1 MAKAGDPRIQRA
13 YRYTFRTRILRRD
26 GFICYYCGGDADQ
39 VDHVIPISVAPEL
52 VVNAENAV
60 ACCKPCNTSKGN
72 RPRGLF
78 LAKTA
83 TPPVF
88 SSFLSPM
95 RSEIA
100 QDSPFTARPN
110 PDQAG

>member
-72 RPRGLF
+72 RPQGLF

-88 SSFLSPM
+88 SDLLSPKTSVM
-95 RSEIA
+95 TQQGPCTGQPE
-100 QDSPFTARPN
+100 QDKN
-110 PDQAG
+110 